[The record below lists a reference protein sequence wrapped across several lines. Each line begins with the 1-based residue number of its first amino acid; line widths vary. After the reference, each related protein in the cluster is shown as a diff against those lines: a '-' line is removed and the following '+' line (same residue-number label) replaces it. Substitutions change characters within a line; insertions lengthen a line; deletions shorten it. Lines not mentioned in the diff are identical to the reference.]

1 MYSFNGI
8 FSAWAAQWNHLDF
21 EFTNA
26 WVPPLEIPIV
36 IDLGY
41 HTGIWS
47 FKISPGDV
55 QLRLWSSEAPRKEEN
70 GEAREKHSYDSQ
82 PGCTLKSPK
91 EL

>member
-1 MYSFNGI
+1 MYSFTGI

-26 WVPPLEIPIV
+26 WVPTLEIPIV

-47 FKISPGDV
+47 SKSLQV
-55 QLRLWSSEAPRKEEN
+55 MRSSGCEALKHQEKRKMGKQGKN
-70 GEAREKHSYDSQ
+70 TAMIFNLAAH
-82 PGCTLKSPK
+82 
-91 EL
+91 